1 MFVKDN
7 SVTNLLDLIIGKS
20 KIIGDMNLYN
30 FK

>member
-7 SVTNLLDLIIGKS
+7 SVTNLLDLITGKS

>member
-7 SVTNLLDLIIGKS
+7 SVTNLLDLITGKS
-20 KIIGDMNLYN
+20 KIIGDKNLYN